1 MKMKKIIS
9 ALLMGAAAA
18 GIATADLSIKASPKV
33 SGHWFRYNTSDGKN
47 LSASG
52 SRDKTLFLLD
62 GYANATKGDLTMT
75 ASGNIFTF
83 TATLVPDLKSDIEA
97 KTLTV
102 QAKLGNFTLKTGFDN
117 GGISTYGATI
127 SNGNDEGRFAN
138 AYKLGSPFSGTPLIM
153 SNNQTAFGKDQK
165 DYFVHGKYALGLGDV
180 LTLNI
185 AASVMS
191 PHGWN
196 ESQKQATDG
205 TSSNYYMKD
214 GKFSTKTRGGKTL
227 HLGNR
232 SVGWGVFL
240 NPVVKNIVGI
250 EAFAKGVRLDD
261 KDSDDGSAHG
271 SYNYVLGG
279 YVSLLVPLITK
290 SAFGGS
296 VWLCDSTLQEW
307 SADLDFSFKFG
318 KSTLAWDNKF
328 GAMIDNVKKV
338 DGTVTTRSKAATNVG
353 YGTQY
358 ANNYLLYNA
367 LRLSIP
373 LNDTLTV
380 IGSIGQQSGFGDG
393 DGQKGTTLY
402 VYPQVQMSVTS
413 AATLSAGAAV
423 TLDRIGAKN
432 FAKGSETDKMALL
445 VNVPVVVKFSL

>member
-33 SGHWFRYNTSDGKN
+33 SGHWFRYNDPDDIKN

-52 SRDKTLFLLD
+52 SKDKTLFLLD
-62 GYANATKGDLTMT
+62 GYAKATKGDLTMT

-83 TATLVPDLKSDIEA
+83 TATLVPDLRSDIEA

-138 AYKLGSPFSGTPLIM
+138 AYKLGSPFSNTPLIM

-196 ESQKQATDG
+196 NSQNQATG
-205 TSSNYYMKD
+205 KTSKNYYMTSF
-214 GKFSTKTRGGKTL
+214 GTKTRGGKTL
-227 HLGNR
+227 YLSNR

-261 KDSDDGSAHG
+261 KNSDNGSAHG

-279 YVSLLVPLITK
+279 YASLLCVPLITK

-307 SADLDFSFKFG
+307 SADLDLSFKFG
-318 KSTLAWDNKF
+318 NITLAWDNKF

-338 DGTVTTRSKAATNVG
+338 NGTVKTRGASAATNVG
-353 YGTQY
+353 YGTTYQ
-358 ANNYLLYNA
+358 NNYLLYNA
-367 LRLSIP
+367 LRLSLP

-380 IGSIGQQSGFGDG
+380 IGSIGQQSGFG

-432 FAKGSETDKMALL
+432 FAKDTGTDKMALL